1 MAAIKKKI
9 LLDLDGVLNTY
20 TKDFNPNLIPPI
32 KDGAVEFLKQ
42 LSKDYEIVLFTVRD
56 KILAE
61 KWIAQNNLQKYITGV
76 TNIKEPAW
84 LIVDDRCICFNGA
97 YDKLLDDIDAF
108 KVWHSA

>member
-1 MAAIKKKI
+1 MTDIKKKI

-20 TKDFNPNLIPPI
+20 TKDFNPNFIPSI
-32 KDGAVEFLKQ
+32 KDGAVEFLMQ
-42 LSKDYEIVLFTVRD
+42 LSKDYEIVLFTVRE
-56 KILAE
+56 KVLAE
-61 KWIAQNNLQKYITGV
+61 KWVVQNNLQKYIVGV
-76 TNIKEPAW
+76 TNTKEPAW